1 MQTTS
6 EHPTAANSSSHGR
19 DEDGEGARVDY
30 RPDLQAILRRPQK
43 KFNAATSNNR
53 DQMESESSELE
64 EVGPISGRTRRKTKM
79 SSVAASRDTDR
90 DSSRSRFADR
100 SATSTLNTT

>member
-53 DQMESESSELE
+53 VQMESEASELE
-64 EVGPISGRTRRKTKM
+64 ESKSCCRPQ
-79 SSVAASRDTDR
+79 RDTL
-90 DSSRSRFADR
+90 FALIR
-100 SATSTLNTT
+100 VTCSLFCVSVCFTKCL